1 MWNLEFA
8 GFSPPVRDLKM
19 MFLLASI
26 ISGEKS
32 HVVLIFIPLYV
43 VPSSDPAPSLATF
56 KNFVFRFKQFDDNV
70 PWCSYLSVFSAWHF
84 LQDQ

>member
-8 GFSPPVRDLKM
+8 GFSPPLRNLKM
-19 MFLLASI
+19 LFFLASI

-32 HVVLIFIPLYV
+32 RVVIFIPLYV
-43 VPSSDPAPSLATF
+43 VPFPDPTPSLATF

-70 PWCSYLSVFSAWHF
+70 LWCNYLSVFSAWHF